1 MCSMLMSDRN
11 SLSAFRVFA
20 AMASSMPSSRVIRD
34 GGAVRIAERDPNSH
48 FLICLGSYDAQ
59 QPGILGK
66 NSAL

>member
-1 MCSMLMSDRN
+1 
-11 SLSAFRVFA
+11 
-20 AMASSMPSSRVIRD
+20 MASSMPSSRVIRD